1 MSRIVYIVNPPTEI
15 AGGIKIA
22 FRHIEALRAAGF
34 DAVVCTLGAIR
45 PTWFET
51 TAPIINAGHALPA
64 DDILV
69 LSEDNYGLLKRYASV
84 PNRKLVLCQSQY
96 QVSKGLGGPEGRR
109 NYAGYGVSG
118 IICTSNSI
126 IDYCQVRFPSMPL
139 ALVPVGIDNSIFGDQ
154 REKKL
159 QIAFIPRK
167 RQLEAAFMWDLF
179 SANPDFAGIPW
190 IVLRGATEKK
200 VADTLRDSALCL
212 SLSRFESLG
221 MTILEGMACGCV
233 VAGFTG
239 FGAREFTTTR
249 NGFWADEDDCMQCV
263 EQLARATRMVQ
274 ANGPSY
280 QNMVREGLKTA
291 SPYSYER
298 MDQDVVAFWTG
309 YFAGTAFPKPVGPFG
324 PHGPY

>member
-109 NYAGYGVSG
+109 DYAGYGVSG

-167 RQLEAAFMWDLF
+167 
-179 SANPDFAGIPW
+179 
-190 IVLRGATEKK
+190 T
-200 VADTLRDSALCL
+200 
-212 SLSRFESLG
+212 
-221 MTILEGMACGCV
+221 
-233 VAGFTG
+233 
-239 FGAREFTTTR
+239 
-249 NGFWADEDDCMQCV
+249 
-263 EQLARATRMVQ
+263 
-274 ANGPSY
+274 
-280 QNMVREGLKTA
+280 
-291 SPYSYER
+291 
-298 MDQDVVAFWTG
+298 
-309 YFAGTAFPKPVGPFG
+309 PVGSG
-324 PHGPY
+324 LHVGLVQRQS